1 MLTLLKGIC
10 RRVEMAPEMKS
21 SAHSRFSQKPLV
33 TVNMRE
39 RYSEYKK

>member
-1 MLTLLKGIC
+1 MLTLLREIC
-10 RRVEMAPEMKS
+10 KQVEKAPEMKS